1 MRDIFLIAILV
12 ATLTGCA
19 TSAMPVNMAVHDSQA
34 RTAIY
39 DSRLHGN
46 IHVSEVR
53 GGEKTNPLWTSEI
66 DNPDFLEALRQS
78 LENARLLGGSG
89 SEYSLQAS
97 LLRVEQPMFGLNFTV
112 TAEVEYEVKN
122 TRTGNVV
129 YREVL
134 RTPFTA
140 GVGDAFMAV
149 ERLRIAN
156 EGAARANI
164 SVLLERLSALKLKP
178 EQLTLH

>member
-1 MRDIFLIAILV
+1 MRGVFLIAVLV

-19 TSAMPVNMAVHDSQA
+19 SSAKPVNMAVHDSQA
-34 RTAIY
+34 RTAVY
-39 DSRLHGN
+39 DSGLHGN

-66 DNPDFLEALRQS
+66 DSSDFLEALRQS
-78 LENARLLGGSG
+78 LENARLLGSSS

-97 LLRVEQPMFGLNFTV
+97 LLRVEQPIFGLNFTV
-112 TAEVEYEVKN
+112 TAEVEYEIRN
-122 TRTGNVV
+122 ARTGSVV

-140 GVGDAFMAV
+140 SVGDAFMAV

-164 SVLLERLSALKLKP
+164 RVLLERLSTLKLKP